1 MAKNKGIIKWFNN
14 EIGCGFIE
22 TKDGKNIFINDLS
35 VEKDS
40 IYRLHEGAQVKF
52 DVIGGSIGLVAVN
65 VHRI

>member
-1 MAKNKGIIKWFNN
+1 MAKNRGIIKWFNN

-22 TKDGKNIFINDLS
+22 TKDGKNIFVNNLYIDEDDIYGLHKG
-35 VEKDS
+35 EK
-40 IYRLHEGAQVKF
+40 VKF